1 MMTTHKIIWWFP
13 LFIIIILLSSCGSS
27 NQENVQSTDDEIDT
41 IVQEPNGEYEENLDD
56 EYNMNLEFVMDSECN
71 LTDKYFDF
79 DYSDQSEDELEEDEN
94 IYLLSIKSGHHPTRD
109 LTIKKISHQYC
120 YWGYPS
126 SSDIECVFEKGKL
139 VWINAVCDSLFDYYM
154 DSMSNCAKYQYRY
167 CFDKNGDLVECHKKE
182 VHGTVGKEDS
192 LLAVF
197 KKQKL
202 SPCECREENDE
213 FLLLIRN
220 ILDFLEKNK

>member
-1 MMTTHKIIWWFP
+1 MTTHKIIWWFP

-94 IYLLSIKSGHHPTRD
+94 IYL
-109 LTIKKISHQYC
+109 
-120 YWGYPS
+120 
-126 SSDIECVFEKGKL
+126 
-139 VWINAVCDSLFDYYM
+139 
-154 DSMSNCAKYQYRY
+154 
-167 CFDKNGDLVECHKKE
+167 
-182 VHGTVGKEDS
+182 
-192 LLAVF
+192 
-197 KKQKL
+197 
-202 SPCECREENDE
+202 
-213 FLLLIRN
+213 
-220 ILDFLEKNK
+220 

>member
-1 MMTTHKIIWWFP
+1 MAITHKIFWDFP
-13 LFIIIILLSSCGSS
+13 LLIIILLSSCGSS
-27 NQENVQSTDDEIDT
+27 NQENFQSAGDEIDT
-41 IVQEPNGEYEENLDD
+41 IVQEPEEEESEENMDD

-71 LTDKYFDF
+71 LTDKYFDL
-79 DYSDQSEDELEEDEN
+79 DYSDPEDELEEDEN

-126 SSDIECVFEKGKL
+126 SSDIECVYEKGKL
-139 VWINAVCDSLFDYYM
+139 VWINAVCDSLFSYYM

-167 CFDKNGDLVECHKKE
+167 YFDKNGNLVECHKKE
-182 VHGTVGKEDS
+182 VHGTVCKEDS

-197 KKQKL
+197 KKQEL
-202 SPCECREENDE
+202 SPYECKGEKDE
-213 FLLLIRN
+213 FLLLIRD

>member
-1 MMTTHKIIWWFP
+1 MTIHKIIWRFP
-13 LFIIIILLSSCGSS
+13 LFIITMFLPSCNSSS
-27 NQENVQSTDDEIDT
+27 QEDVQNADNEINIT
-41 IVQEPNGEYEENLDD
+41 VQEPEGQFEEISDD
-56 EYNMNLEFVMDSECN
+56 EYNTNLEFVMDSECN
-71 LTDKYFDF
+71 LTDKYFDL
-79 DYSDQSEDELEEDEN
+79 DYSDPEDELEEDEN

-167 CFDKNGDLVECHKKE
+167 YFDKNGDLVECHKKE
-182 VHGTVGKEDS
+182 VHGTVSKEDS

-202 SPCECREENDE
+202 SPCECKKEKDE
-213 FLLLIRN
+213 FLLLIKD